1 VINVENLIVRFD
13 SAEVLQSVNL
23 DIPEGTWS
31 CLVGPNGA
39 GKTTLL
45 RTLLGMQPY
54 SGSIKY
60 NGREIAKNKSLNI
73 AFVPQ
78 RPSIPAA
85 MSVAEYVMLGRA
97 KLDGWGKE
105 SAHSRNIV
113 HEMLEATQ
121 LLGMQ
126 SQLVNTLSGG
136 EMQRVLIARAL
147 VQEPEVM

>member
-1 VINVENLIVRFD
+1 MINIENLSVHY
-13 SAEVLQSVNL
+13 ENKKGLQSISL
-23 DIPEGTWS
+23 EIPEGTWS

-45 RTLLGMQPY
+45 RSMLGMQPY

-105 SAHSRNIV
+105 SSPSRNTVQVI
-113 HEMLEATQ
+113 LELTH
-121 LLGMQ
+121 L
-126 SQLVNTLSGG
+126 
-136 EMQRVLIARAL
+136 
-147 VQEPEVM
+147 

>member
-1 VINVENLIVRFD
+1 MINIENLSVRFED
-13 SAEVLQSVNL
+13 REVLQSISL
-23 DIPEGTWS
+23 EIPEGTWS

-45 RTLLGMQPY
+45 RTMLGMQSY

-60 NGREIAKNKSLNI
+60 DGREIAKNKSLNI

-78 RPSIPAA
+78 NPSIPAA

-105 SAHSRNIV
+105 SVR
-113 HEMLEATQ
+113 
-121 LLGMQ
+121 
-126 SQLVNTLSGG
+126 
-136 EMQRVLIARAL
+136 
-147 VQEPEVM
+147 